1 LGSNSKKSFTINHSQ
16 YTIKKIHRRIYMQNT
31 DTTKYIIHSKINAD
45 GVIERPDIVG
55 AIFGQTEGL
64 LGADLDLRD
73 LQKTGRIGRIEVMVT
88 AKGGKT
94 KGNIFVPSSLD
105 KVETSIL
112 AASLETID
120 RVGPCSAKIE
130 VFQVEDVRAVKRKKI
145 IERAK
150 LIFTKMFDETVPES
164 QELADEVRQSVRV
177 DELTYYGKSRIPCG
191 PNVLN
196 SDAIIIVEGRADIL
210 NLLRYG
216 IKNTICVGGTNIP
229 PEVAELTK
237 KKTVTAFTDGDR
249 GGELIIRELL
259 QVADIDYV
267 ARAPDG
273 KCVEDLVQ
281 KEIIRTLR
289 RKVPV
294 EQIIEKYGI
303 QEKEN
308 EEGACRLE
316 RISKRKMRAPEVVPR
331 TAEKKLHKRVK
342 VHRVSSKSDI
352 YGEEFPEEEVEEE
365 DLDKAFEKVSERI
378 SEKAPEKV
386 LEKTFEKISD
396 KNPVITERFEARS
409 VIAKPPVSSRAVPA
423 TRVPRGKS
431 PVEKVSAVKVPGGEA
446 VRVSPAPVKKTPV
459 VSPEALRFRSHAEAL
474 KGTLTARILDS
485 EDRVMEEIAVRDLAS
500 RLKTSKDNIQS
511 VVFDGVI
518 TQRLVDIASSN
529 AIKNLIGVKI
539 GNIAKVPADMEVL
552 TSSML

>member
-1 LGSNSKKSFTINHSQ
+1 
-16 YTIKKIHRRIYMQNT
+16 MQNT
-31 DTTKYIIHSKINAD
+31 DTTKYIIHSKITAD

-130 VFQVEDVRAVKRKKI
+130 VFQIEDVRAVKRKKI

-164 QELADEVRQSVRV
+164 QELADEVRQSVRI

-191 PNVLN
+191 PNVIN

-281 KEIIRTLR
+281 KEVIRALR

-294 EQIIEKYGI
+294 EQIVEKYGI
-303 QEKEN
+303 QEREI
-308 EEGACRLE
+308 EDEACRLE
-316 RISKRKMRAPEVVPR
+316 RIPKRKIRTPEIVPR
-331 TAEKKLHKRVK
+331 IAEKKLHKRVK
-342 VHRVSSKSDI
+342 VHRVSSMSDL
-352 YGEEFPEEEVEEE
+352 YGEEFSEEESEGIVPEKIQEKVPE
-365 DLDKAFEKVSERI
+365 RMFEKVSEKGPLTT
-378 SEKAPEKV
+378 EQVEAK
-386 LEKTFEKISD
+386 
-396 KNPVITERFEARS
+396 PV
-409 VIAKPPVSSRAVPA
+409 VVKPPVASRVSPA
-423 TRVPRGKS
+423 ARVPRGK
-431 PVEKVSAVKVPGGEA
+431 PQDNKVSPVKVPGGEA
-446 VRVSPAPVKKTPV
+446 VRVSPAPVKITS
-459 VSPEALRFRSHAEAL
+459 VSPEAVRFRPHAEAL
-474 KGTLTARILDS
+474 KGTLTARILDP
-485 EDRVMEEIAVRDLAS
+485 EDKVIEEIAVRDLAS
-500 RLKTSKDNIQS
+500 RLKAYKDNVLS

-529 AIKNLIGVKI
+529 SIKNLIGVKI
-539 GNIAKVPADMEVL
+539 GNIAKIPANMEIL

>member
-1 LGSNSKKSFTINHSQ
+1 
-16 YTIKKIHRRIYMQNT
+16 MQNT

-164 QELADEVRQSVRV
+164 QELADEVRQAVRV
-177 DELTYYGKSRIPCG
+177 DEMTYYGKSRIPCG

-210 NLLRYG
+210 TLLRYG

-273 KCVEDLVQ
+273 KGVEDLVQ
-281 KEIIRTLR
+281 KEIIRSLR

-303 QEKEN
+303 QEKET
-308 EEGACRLE
+308 EDGACRLE
-316 RISKRKMRAPEVVPR
+316 HISKRKVRAPEVAPR
-331 TAEKKLHKRVK
+331 IAEKKLHKRVK
-342 VHRVSSKSDI
+342 VHRVSPKTDA
-352 YGEEFPEEEVEEE
+352 YEEESSEEMDE
-365 DLDKAFEKVSERI
+365 MGPEKTSEKVPERS
-378 SEKAPEKV
+378 SEK
-386 LEKTFEKISD
+386 T
-396 KNPVITERFEARS
+396 PVTAERVEVRQVGS
-409 VIAKPPVSSRAVPA
+409 KPAVMARAVSF

-431 PVEKVSAVKVPGGEA
+431 SVEKVAVEKVSAVKVPGGEA
-446 VRVSPAPVKKTPV
+446 VRVSPAPARQAPAPI
-459 VSPEALRFRSHAEAL
+459 SPEAVRFRPHVDAL

-485 EDRVMEEIAVRDLAS
+485 EDRVIEEIAVRDLAS
-500 RLKTSKDNIQS
+500 RLKTYTDNVKS
-511 VVFDGVI
+511 VIFDGVI

-539 GNIAKVPADMEVL
+539 GNLAKVPADMEVL

>member
-1 LGSNSKKSFTINHSQ
+1 
-16 YTIKKIHRRIYMQNT
+16 MQNT

-145 IERAK
+145 LERAK

-177 DELTYYGKSRIPCG
+177 DELTYYGKSKIPCG

-216 IKNTICVGGTNIP
+216 IKNTICVSGTNIP
-229 PEVAELTK
+229 PEVADLTK

-249 GGELIIRELL
+249 GGELIVRELL

-281 KEIIRTLR
+281 KEIIRALR

-303 QEKEN
+303 QERDI
-308 EEGACRLE
+308 EEDACRVE
-316 RISKRKMRAPEVVPR
+316 RIPKRKIRAPEVVPR
-331 TAEKKLHKRVK
+331 IAEKKLHKRVK
-342 VHRVSSKSDI
+342 IHRVSSISDS
-352 YGEEFPEEEVEEE
+352 YGEKLTKEGGTEGGGYGQIFGEVHEKIPEK
-365 DLDKAFEKVSERI
+365 LPKKTFEKVSEKV
-378 SEKAPEKV
+378 SEKEFLLTETVDTRPVVANSTV
-386 LEKTFEKISD
+386 LS
-396 KNPVITERFEARS
+396 RS
-409 VIAKPPVSSRAVPA
+409 SQKS
-423 TRVPRGKS
+423 RVPREKL
-431 PVEKVSAVKVPGGEA
+431 PTDKVSAMKVPGGEA
-446 VRVSPAPVKKTPV
+446 VRVSPAPARIAS
-459 VSPEALRFRSHAEAL
+459 VSPEARRFRPHVEAL
-474 KGTLTARILDS
+474 KGTLTARILDP
-485 EDRVMEEIAVRDLAS
+485 EDKVVEEMAVRDLAS
-500 RLKTSKDNIQS
+500 RLKAYKDDVLS

-529 AIKNLIGVKI
+529 EIKSLIGVKI
-539 GNIAKVPADMEVL
+539 GNIAKIPADMEIL
-552 TSSML
+552 TSKML

>member
-1 LGSNSKKSFTINHSQ
+1 
-16 YTIKKIHRRIYMQNT
+16 MQNT

-210 NLLRYG
+210 SLLRYG

-281 KEIIRTLR
+281 KEIIRALR

-294 EQIIEKYGI
+294 EQIIEKYGL
-303 QEKEN
+303 QERQG
-308 EEGACRLE
+308 EEEACRIE
-316 RISKRKMRAPEVVPR
+316 RSSKRKMRAPEVVPR
-331 TAEKKLHKRVK
+331 IAEKKLHKRVK
-342 VHRVSSKSDI
+342 VHRVSSKSDL
-352 YGEEFPEEEVEEE
+352 YEEEPPEEETEEVISE
-365 DLDKAFEKVSERI
+365 KAFEKIPEKVPEKTFEKVSERVPVM
-378 SEKAPEKV
+378 AEKV
-386 LEKTFEKISD
+386 
-396 KNPVITERFEARS
+396 EARH
-409 VIAKPPVSSRAVPA
+409 VVAKPPASSRAVTA
-423 TRVPRGKS
+423 TRVPRGK
-431 PVEKVSAVKVPGGEA
+431 PPAEKVSAVKVPGGEA
-446 VRVSPAPVKKTPV
+446 VRVSPAPVKTVPV
-459 VSPEALRFRSHAEAL
+459 SSPEAVRFRPHVEAL

-485 EDRVMEEIAVRDLAS
+485 EDKVIEEIAVRDLAT
-500 RLKTSKDNIQS
+500 RLKTYKDNIRS

>member
-1 LGSNSKKSFTINHSQ
+1 
-16 YTIKKIHRRIYMQNT
+16 MQNT
-31 DTTKYIIHSKINAD
+31 DTTKYIIRSKINAD

-94 KGNIFVPSSLD
+94 RGNIFVPSSLD
-105 KVETSIL
+105 KIETSIL

-120 RVGPCSAKIE
+120 RVGPCTAKIE
-130 VFQVEDVRAVKRKKI
+130 VFQIEDVRAVKRKKI
-145 IERAK
+145 IDRAK
-150 LIFTKMFDETVPES
+150 LIFTKMFDDSVPES
-164 QELADEVRQSVRV
+164 QELAEEVRQSVRI
-177 DELTYYGKSRIPCG
+177 DEMTYYGKTRIPCG
-191 PNVLN
+191 PNVVN

-210 NLLRYG
+210 TLLRYG

-281 KEIIRTLR
+281 KEIIRALR
-289 RKVPV
+289 RKIPV

-303 QEKEN
+303 REV
-308 EEGACRLE
+308 EGSKAIPSE
-316 RISKRKMRAPEVVPR
+316 RVSSRKKLRGAPPFHEVGVSSR
-331 TAEKKLHKRVK
+331 NTEKKLHKRIK
-342 VHRVSSKSDI
+342 VHHLPKKPR
-352 YGEEFPEEEVEEE
+352 PQAMEV
-365 DLDKAFEKVSERI
+365 EKVSELPYAKSRFDVKRPAGKPVQVRTARRVHPPVEPVGRKASEEALKAL
-378 SEKAPEKV
+378 SEK
-386 LEKTFEKISD
+386 
-396 KNPVITERFEARS
+396 
-409 VIAKPPVSSRAVPA
+409 PVSSEGV
-423 TRVPRGKS
+423 
-431 PVEKVSAVKVPGGEA
+431 
-446 VRVSPAPVKKTPV
+446 
-459 VSPEALRFRSHAEAL
+459 RFRPHAEAL
-474 KGTLTARILDS
+474 KGTLSARILDP
-485 EDRVMEEIAVRDLAS
+485 EDKVIEEIAVRDLAS
-500 RLKTSKDNIQS
+500 KLKTYRDNVDS

-518 TQRLVDIASSN
+518 TQRLVD
-529 AIKNLIGVKI
+529 
-539 GNIAKVPADMEVL
+539 
-552 TSSML
+552 

>member
-1 LGSNSKKSFTINHSQ
+1 
-16 YTIKKIHRRIYMQNT
+16 MQNT

-112 AASLETID
+112 AAALETID

-303 QEKEN
+303 QERES

-316 RISKRKMRAPEVVPR
+316 RIPKRKIRAPEVVPR
-331 TAEKKLHKRVK
+331 VAEKKLHKRVK
-342 VHRVSSKSDI
+342 VHRVSSKTDL
-352 YGEEFPEEEVEEE
+352 YGEELSEEELEGIGP
-365 DLDKAFEKVSERI
+365 EKTF
-378 SEKAPEKV
+378 EKAPERVYEKTPEKV
-386 LEKTFEKISD
+386 PEKTFEKIYE
-396 KNPVITERFEARS
+396 KNPLITEQVEAKS
-409 VIAKPPVSSRAVPA
+409 VAAKPQVSARLAPA
-423 TRVPRGKS
+423 SRVPRGK
-431 PVEKVSAVKVPGGEA
+431 PQADKVVPSVKVPGGEA
-446 VRVSPAPVKKTPV
+446 VRVSPAPVKAAP
-459 VSPEALRFRSHAEAL
+459 VSPEAIRFRPHAEAL
-474 KGTLTARILDS
+474 KGTLTARILDT
-485 EDRVMEEIAVRDLAS
+485 EDKVIEEIAVRDLAS
-500 RLKTSKDNIQS
+500 RLKSYKDNVRS

-529 AIKNLIGVKI
+529 SIKNLIGVKI
-539 GNIAKVPADMEVL
+539 GNIAKAPADMEIL

>member
-1 LGSNSKKSFTINHSQ
+1 
-16 YTIKKIHRRIYMQNT
+16 MQNT

-177 DELTYYGKSRIPCG
+177 DELTYYGKSKIPCG

-216 IKNTICVGGTNIP
+216 IKNTICVSGTNIP
-229 PEVAELTK
+229 PEVADLTK

-249 GGELIIRELL
+249 GGELIVRELL

-281 KEIIRTLR
+281 KEIIRALR

-303 QEKEN
+303 QEREV
-308 EEGACRLE
+308 EEDACRVE
-316 RISKRKMRAPEVVPR
+316 IISKRKVQAPEVVPR
-331 TAEKKLHKRVK
+331 ITEKKLHKRVK
-342 VHRVSSKSDI
+342 IHRVSSKSDF
-352 YGEEFPEEEVEEE
+352 YGDKLPKEDATEGEVYDKIFEEIPEKIPEK
-365 DLDKAFEKVSERI
+365 LPKKTFEKVSGKDLLGTKIVDTRPVVAN
-378 SEKAPEKV
+378 STVLSRPSQKV
-386 LEKTFEKISD
+386 
-396 KNPVITERFEARS
+396 
-409 VIAKPPVSSRAVPA
+409 
-423 TRVPRGKS
+423 RVPRGK
-431 PVEKVSAVKVPGGEA
+431 PPHDQVSVMKVPGGEA
-446 VRVSPAPVKKTPV
+446 VRVSPAPTRIASF
-459 VSPEALRFRSHAEAL
+459 SPEALRFRPHVEAL
-474 KGTLTARILDS
+474 KGTLTARILGP
-485 EDRVMEEIAVRDLAS
+485 EDKVVEEIAVRDLAS
-500 RLKTSKDNIQS
+500 RLKSYKDDVLS

-529 AIKNLIGVKI
+529 AIKSLVGIKI
-539 GNIAKVPADMEVL
+539 GNVAKIPADMLIL
-552 TSSML
+552 TSKML

>member
-1 LGSNSKKSFTINHSQ
+1 
-16 YTIKKIHRRIYMQNT
+16 MQNT
-31 DTTKYIIHSKINAD
+31 DTTKYIIHSKITAD

-130 VFQVEDVRAVKRKKI
+130 VFQIEDVRAVKRKKI

-191 PNVLN
+191 PNVVN

-267 ARAPDG
+267 ARAADG

-281 KEIIRTLR
+281 KEIIRALR

-294 EQIIEKYGI
+294 EQIVEKYGL
-303 QEKEN
+303 QEREVD
-308 EEGACRLE
+308 EGTCKLE
-316 RISKRKMRAPEVVPR
+316 RVPKRKIRAPEIVPR
-331 TAEKKLHKRVK
+331 AAEKKLHKRIK
-342 VHRVSSKSDI
+342 VHRVSSKSDMDE
-352 YGEEFPEEEVEEE
+352 EEFPEEELEGT
-365 DLDKAFEKVSERI
+365 S
-378 SEKAPEKV
+378 P
-386 LEKTFEKISD
+386 EKTFEKVPERIPERTFEKVPERVPERTFEKVFE
-396 KNPVITERFEARS
+396 KNPLMTEQVE
-409 VIAKPPVSSRAVPA
+409 AKPVVAKSPVASRVAPA
-423 TRVPRGKS
+423 ARVPRGKPQDS
-431 PVEKVSAVKVPGGEA
+431 KVPPVKVPGGEA
-446 VRVSPAPVKKTPV
+446 VRISAAPAKV
-459 VSPEALRFRSHAEAL
+459 VPISPEALRFRPHAEAL
-474 KGTLTARILDS
+474 KGTLTARILDP
-485 EDRVMEEIAVRDLAS
+485 EDKVIEEIAVRDLAS
-500 RLKTSKDNIQS
+500 RLKAYKDNVLS

-529 AIKNLIGVKI
+529 SIKNLIGVKI
-539 GNIAKVPADMEVL
+539 GNVAKVPADMEIL

>member
-1 LGSNSKKSFTINHSQ
+1 
-16 YTIKKIHRRIYMQNT
+16 MQNT

-281 KEIIRTLR
+281 KEIIRSLR

-303 QEKEN
+303 QEKES
-308 EEGACRLE
+308 EDSACRLE
-316 RISKRKMRAPEVVPR
+316 RVSKRKMRAPEVVPR
-331 TAEKKLHKRVK
+331 IAEKKLHKRVK
-342 VHRVSSKSDI
+342 VHRVSPKTEA
-352 YGEEFPEEEVEEE
+352 YEEESPEEMEEE
-365 DLDKAFEKVSERI
+365 AP
-378 SEKAPEKV
+378 EKAPGKASEKV
-386 LEKTFEKISD
+386 PEKLLEKTPVAAEK
-396 KNPVITERFEARS
+396 VEARQTIS
-409 VIAKPPVSSRAVPA
+409 KPPMARAVPA
-423 TRVPRGKS
+423 ARVPRGKPS
-431 PVEKVSAVKVPGGEA
+431 VEKVSAVKVPGGEA
-446 VRVSPAPVKKTPV
+446 VRVSPAPSRQAPV
-459 VSPEALRFRSHAEAL
+459 APPSAEAARFRPHVDAL

-485 EDRVMEEIAVRDLAS
+485 EDKIIEEIAVRDLAS
-500 RLKTSKDNIQS
+500 RLKTYRDNVKS

-529 AIKNLIGVKI
+529 AIKNLVGVKI
-539 GNIAKVPADMEVL
+539 GNVAKVPADMEVL
-552 TSSML
+552 TSGML

>member
-1 LGSNSKKSFTINHSQ
+1 
-16 YTIKKIHRRIYMQNT
+16 MQNT

-281 KEIIRTLR
+281 KEVIRALR

-303 QEKEN
+303 QEREG
-308 EEGACRLE
+308 EESACRVE
-316 RISKRKMRAPEVVPR
+316 RSSKRKIRAPEIVPR
-331 TAEKKLHKRVK
+331 IAEKKLHKRIK
-342 VHRVSSKSDI
+342 VHRVSPKPEL
-352 YGEEFPEEEVEEE
+352 YEEEHLEEGTKRAE
-365 DLDKAFEKVSERI
+365 SEKAFEKVPERAF
-378 SEKAPEKV
+378 EKATEAAPVTAEKV
-386 LEKTFEKISD
+386 KQRPVLAKSQIS
-396 KNPVITERFEARS
+396 A
-409 VIAKPPVSSRAVPA
+409 RAVPA
-423 TRVPRGKS
+423 AARVPREK
-431 PVEKVSAVKVPGGEA
+431 PAAEKVPTAVKVPGGEA
-446 VRVSPAPVKKTPV
+446 VRVSPAPVKTVP
-459 VSPEALRFRSHAEAL
+459 VSPEAARFRPHVEAL

-485 EDRVMEEIAVRDLAS
+485 QDKVIEEIAVRDLAS
-500 RLKTSKDNIQS
+500 RLKTYKDNIQS
-511 VVFDGVI
+511 IVFDGVI

-552 TSSML
+552 TANML

>member
-1 LGSNSKKSFTINHSQ
+1 
-16 YTIKKIHRRIYMQNT
+16 MQNT

-281 KEIIRTLR
+281 KEIIRALR

-308 EEGACRLE
+308 EDSACRLE
-316 RISKRKMRAPEVVPR
+316 RVSKRKIRAPEIVPR
-331 TAEKKLHKRVK
+331 IAEKKLHKRVK
-342 VHRVSSKSDI
+342 VHRVSSKTDTHE
-352 YGEEFPEEEVEEE
+352 EEFPEEAEETVS
-365 DLDKAFEKVSERI
+365 EKVPERI
-378 SEKAPEKV
+378 PERPAEKV
-386 LEKTFEKISD
+386 PVTAEK
-396 KNPVITERFEARS
+396 VEARP
-409 VIAKPPVSSRAVPA
+409 VVAKPAVAVRAVPA
-423 TRVPRGKS
+423 TRVPRGK
-431 PVEKVSAVKVPGGEA
+431 PVAAEKVPAIKVPGGEA
-446 VRVSPAPVKKTPV
+446 VRVSPAPSRQVTQVPT
-459 VSPEALRFRSHAEAL
+459 SPEALRFRPHVEAL
-474 KGTLTARILDS
+474 KGTLTARFLDS
-485 EDRVMEEIAVRDLAS
+485 EDKVIEEIAVRDLAS
-500 RLKTSKDNIQS
+500 RLKNYRDNVKS

-529 AIKNLIGVKI
+529 EIKNLVGVKI
-539 GNIAKVPADMEVL
+539 GNIAKVPADMEKFINQN
-552 TSSML
+552 

>member
-1 LGSNSKKSFTINHSQ
+1 
-16 YTIKKIHRRIYMQNT
+16 MQNT
-31 DTTKYIIHSKINAD
+31 DTTKYIIHSKITAD

-130 VFQVEDVRAVKRKKI
+130 VFQIEDVRAVKRKKI

-177 DELTYYGKSRIPCG
+177 DELTYYGKSRIPAG
-191 PNVLN
+191 PNVVN

-281 KEIIRTLR
+281 KEIIRALR

-294 EQIIEKYGI
+294 EQIVEKYGI
-303 QEKEN
+303 QEREID
-308 EEGACRLE
+308 EGACRLE
-316 RISKRKMRAPEVVPR
+316 RIPKRKIRAPEIVPR
-331 TAEKKLHKRVK
+331 TAEKKLHKRIK
-342 VHRVSSKSDI
+342 VHMVSPKSDL
-352 YGEEFPEEEVEEE
+352 YDEELPEEELEEAGSE
-365 DLDKAFEKVSERI
+365 KTFEKASERVNG
-378 SEKAPEKV
+378 KTTEKV
-386 LEKTFEKISD
+386 PEKTFEKISE
-396 KNPVITERFEARS
+396 KIPLMAEQVEAKSAISKPS
-409 VIAKPPVSSRAVPA
+409 VSARVAPA
-423 TRVPRGKS
+423 ARVPRGK
-431 PVEKVSAVKVPGGEA
+431 PQDKVPTMKVSGGEA
-446 VRVSPAPVKKTPV
+446 VRVSPAPAKAVTV
-459 VSPEALRFRSHAEAL
+459 SSPEAIRFRPHAEAL
-474 KGTLTARILDS
+474 KGTLTARILDPQ
-485 EDRVMEEIAVRDLAS
+485 DKVIEEIAVRDLAS
-500 RLKTSKDNIQS
+500 RLKAYKDNVLS

-529 AIKNLIGVKI
+529 SIKNLIGVKI
-539 GNIAKVPADMEVL
+539 GNVAKVPADMEIL

>member
-1 LGSNSKKSFTINHSQ
+1 
-16 YTIKKIHRRIYMQNT
+16 MQNT

-196 SDAIIIVEGRADIL
+196 SDAIIILEGRADIL

-281 KEIIRTLR
+281 KEVIRALR

-303 QEKEN
+303 QEREG
-308 EEGACRLE
+308 EEAACRIE
-316 RISKRKMRAPEVVPR
+316 RGSKRKMRAPEVVPR
-331 TAEKKLHKRVK
+331 IAEKKLHKRVK
-342 VHRVSSKSDI
+342 VHRVSSKSDL
-352 YGEEFPEEEVEEE
+352 YEEEPQEEE
-365 DLDKAFEKVSERI
+365 AEETGSEKAFEKIPEKVPEKTFEKVSERVP
-378 SEKAPEKV
+378 AMAEKV
-386 LEKTFEKISD
+386 
-396 KNPVITERFEARS
+396 EARH
-409 VIAKPPVSSRAVPA
+409 VATKPPVSARAVPA
-423 TRVPRGKS
+423 ARVPRGKS

-446 VRVSPAPVKKTPV
+446 VRVSPAPERTVH
-459 VSPEALRFRSHAEAL
+459 VSPEAVRFRPHVEAL
-474 KGTLTARILDS
+474 KGTLTARILDF
-485 EDRVMEEIAVRDLAS
+485 EDKVIEEIAVRDLAS
-500 RLKTSKDNIQS
+500 RLKAYKDNVHS

>member
-1 LGSNSKKSFTINHSQ
+1 
-16 YTIKKIHRRIYMQNT
+16 MQNT
-31 DTTKYIIHSKINAD
+31 DTTKYIIHSKIAAD

-120 RVGPCSAKIE
+120 RVGPCSARIE
-130 VFQVEDVRAVKRKKI
+130 VFQIEDVRAVKRKKI

-177 DELTYYGKSRIPCG
+177 DELTYYGKSRIPAG
-191 PNVLN
+191 PNVVN

-210 NLLRYG
+210 SLLRYG

-281 KEIIRTLR
+281 KEIIRALR

-294 EQIIEKYGI
+294 EQIVEKYGI
-303 QEKEN
+303 QEKDID
-308 EEGACRLE
+308 EGACRVE
-316 RISKRKMRAPEVVPR
+316 RVPKRKIRAPEIVPR
-331 TAEKKLHKRVK
+331 VADKKLHKRIK
-342 VHRVSSKSDI
+342 VHRVSSMPDL
-352 YGEEFPEEEVEEE
+352 YEEEISEEE
-365 DLDKAFEKVSERI
+365 LEEAGPEKTFEKVSERV
-378 SEKAPEKV
+378 SGKAAEKVPEKI
-386 LEKTFEKISD
+386 FEKS
-396 KNPVITERFEARS
+396 PL
-409 VIAKPPVSSRAVPA
+409 IAEQAEVKSIVTKPPVSARGAPV
-423 TRVPRGKS
+423 TRVTR
-431 PVEKVSAVKVPGGEA
+431 EKPQDNKIIPPVKVHRNEA
-446 VRVSPAPVKKTPV
+446 VRVSPAPAKVAPV
-459 VSPEALRFRSHAEAL
+459 SSPEAIRFKPHAEAL
-474 KGTLTARILDS
+474 KGTLTARILDPQ
-485 EDRVMEEIAVRDLAS
+485 DKVIEEIAVRDLAS
-500 RLKTSKDNIQS
+500 RLKAYKDNVLS

-529 AIKNLIGVKI
+529 SIKNLIGVKI
-539 GNIAKVPADMEVL
+539 GNVAKIPTDMEIM

>member
-1 LGSNSKKSFTINHSQ
+1 
-16 YTIKKIHRRIYMQNT
+16 MQNT

-120 RVGPCSAKIE
+120 RVGPCSARIE
-130 VFQVEDVRAVKRKKI
+130 VFQIEDVRAVKRKKI
-145 IERAK
+145 IDRAK
-150 LIFTKMFDETVPES
+150 LIFTRMFDDTVPES
-164 QELADEVRQSVRV
+164 QELAEEVRQSVRI
-177 DELTYYGKSRIPCG
+177 DELTYYGKTRIPCG
-191 PNVLN
+191 PNVVN

-237 KKTVTAFTDGDR
+237 TKTVTAFTDGDR

-259 QVADIDYV
+259 QVAEIDYV
-267 ARAPDG
+267 SRAPDG

-294 EQIIEKYGI
+294 EQIIEKYGL
-303 QEKEN
+303 QERD
-308 EEGACRLE
+308 GTSCE
-316 RISKRKMRAPEVVPR
+316 RIDRPSNRTTLRSPDVIPR
-331 TAEKKLHKRVK
+331 ISEKKLHKRVK
-342 VHRVSSKSDI
+342 VHRVSPRQDSF
-352 YGEEFPEEEVEEE
+352 EEEELPEEEVE
-365 DLDKAFEKVSERI
+365 K
-378 SEKAPEKV
+378 
-386 LEKTFEKISD
+386 
-396 KNPVITERFEARS
+396 
-409 VIAKPPVSSRAVPA
+409 AVPA
-423 TRVPRGKS
+423 KP
-431 PVEKVSAVKVPGGEA
+431 AAA
-446 VRVSPAPVKKTPV
+446 VRVEYKAPAAKPVQTRVTRDKAPVERPAARPVTRPAARRVFPAEMEKRAPAPAPV
-459 VSPEALRFRSHAEAL
+459 VSAEGLRFKPHAEAL
-474 KGTLTARILDS
+474 KGTLTARILDP
-485 EDRVMEEIAVRDLAS
+485 EDKVLEEIAVRDLAS
-500 RLKTSKDNIQS
+500 KLKNCRNNVKS

-529 AIKNLIGVKI
+529 SIKNLVGVKI
-539 GNIAKVPADMEVL
+539 GNLAKVPTNMEVL
-552 TSSML
+552 TTSML

>member
-1 LGSNSKKSFTINHSQ
+1 
-16 YTIKKIHRRIYMQNT
+16 MQNT

-196 SDAIIIVEGRADIL
+196 SDAIIILEGRADIL

-229 PEVAELTK
+229 PEVADLTK

-281 KEIIRTLR
+281 KEVIRALR

-303 QEKEN
+303 QEREG
-308 EEGACRLE
+308 EESACRVE
-316 RISKRKMRAPEVVPR
+316 RSSKRKIRAPEIAPR
-331 TAEKKLHKRVK
+331 IAEKKLHKRIK
-342 VHRVSSKSDI
+342 VHRISSKPDL
-352 YGEEFPEEEVEEE
+352 YEEELSEEE
-365 DLDKAFEKVSERI
+365 TRGTEPIKAFEKVSD
-378 SEKAPEKV
+378 KTTEKV
-386 LEKTFEKISD
+386 SEIVPVTAEKVKTR
-396 KNPVITERFEARS
+396 PV
-409 VIAKPPVSSRAVPA
+409 VAKPQISARAVPA
-423 TRVPRGKS
+423 AVRVPREK
-431 PVEKVSAVKVPGGEA
+431 PTEKVSAAVKVSGGEA
-446 VRVSPAPVKKTPV
+446 VRVSPAPVKTVP
-459 VSPEALRFRSHAEAL
+459 VSPEATRFRPHVEAL

-485 EDRVMEEIAVRDLAS
+485 QDKVIEEIAVRDLAS
-500 RLKTSKDNIQS
+500 RLKTYKENIQS

-552 TSSML
+552 TASML

>member
-1 LGSNSKKSFTINHSQ
+1 
-16 YTIKKIHRRIYMQNT
+16 MQNT

-164 QELADEVRQSVRV
+164 QELADEVRQSVRI

-196 SDAIIIVEGRADIL
+196 SDAIIILEGRADIL

-267 ARAPDG
+267 SRAPDG

-281 KEIIRTLR
+281 KEVIRALR

-303 QEKEN
+303 QEREV
-308 EEGACRLE
+308 EESACRVE
-316 RISKRKMRAPEVVPR
+316 RSSKRKIRAPEIAPR
-331 TAEKKLHKRVK
+331 IAEKKLHKRVK
-342 VHRVSSKSDI
+342 VHRVSPKPDL
-352 YGEEFPEEEVEEE
+352 YGEELPEEETKGTESKKV
-365 DLDKAFEKVSERI
+365 FEKV
-378 SEKAPEKV
+378 PEKV
-386 LEKTFEKISD
+386 SNIAPVTAEKVKTRSIVAKSPIS
-396 KNPVITERFEARS
+396 A
-409 VIAKPPVSSRAVPA
+409 RAVPAA
-423 TRVPRGKS
+423 TRVPREK
-431 PVEKVSAVKVPGGEA
+431 PVEKVSAAVKVPGGEA
-446 VRVSPAPVKKTPV
+446 VRVSPAPVKVVPV
-459 VSPEALRFRSHAEAL
+459 VSPEAARFGPHVEAL

-485 EDRVMEEIAVRDLAS
+485 QDKVIEEIAVRDLAS
-500 RLKTSKDNIQS
+500 RLKTYNDNIQS

-552 TSSML
+552 TASML

>member
-1 LGSNSKKSFTINHSQ
+1 
-16 YTIKKIHRRIYMQNT
+16 MQNT

-267 ARAPDG
+267 SRAPDG

-281 KEIIRTLR
+281 KEVIRALR

-303 QEKEN
+303 QER
-308 EEGACRLE
+308 EGDESACRVE
-316 RISKRKMRAPEVVPR
+316 RGTKRKMRTPEIVPR
-331 TAEKKLHKRVK
+331 IAEKKLHKRIK
-342 VHRVSSKSDI
+342 VHRVSPKPDL
-352 YGEEFPEEEVEEE
+352 YGEELSEEEARQGEPE
-365 DLDKAFEKVSERI
+365 KAFEKV
-378 SEKAPEKV
+378 AEKV
-386 LEKTFEKISD
+386 QETASVTAEKVKAR
-396 KNPVITERFEARS
+396 PV
-409 VIAKPPVSSRAVPA
+409 VAKPHISARAVPA
-423 TRVPRGKS
+423 AARVSREKPA
-431 PVEKVSAVKVPGGEA
+431 EKVSAAVKVPGGEA
-446 VRVSPAPVKKTPV
+446 VRVSPAPVKTAT
-459 VSPEALRFRSHAEAL
+459 VSPEAARFRPHVDAL

-485 EDRVMEEIAVRDLAS
+485 QDKVIEEIAVRDLAS
-500 RLKTSKDNIQS
+500 RLKTYKDNIQS
-511 VVFDGVI
+511 IVFDGVI

-529 AIKNLIGVKI
+529 AIKNLVGVKI

>member
-1 LGSNSKKSFTINHSQ
+1 
-16 YTIKKIHRRIYMQNT
+16 MQNA

-120 RVGPCSAKIE
+120 RVGPCSARIE

-150 LIFTKMFDETVPES
+150 LIFTKMFDESVPES
-164 QELADEVRQSVRV
+164 QELADEVRQSVRI

-191 PNVLN
+191 PNVFN

-249 GGELIIRELL
+249 GGELIVRELL

-273 KCVEDLVQ
+273 KGVEDLVQ
-281 KEIIRTLR
+281 KEVIRALR

-303 QEKEN
+303 QERER
-308 EEGACRLE
+308 EESAWRVE
-316 RISKRKMRAPEVVPR
+316 RGSKRKIRSPEIIPR
-331 TAEKKLHKRVK
+331 FAEKKLHKRIK
-342 VHRVSSKSDI
+342 VHRVSPMPDF
-352 YGEEFPEEEVEEE
+352 YGEEPLEEETKGPEP
-365 DLDKAFEKVSERI
+365 EKVSEI
-378 SEKAPEKV
+378 V
-386 LEKTFEKISD
+386 
-396 KNPVITERFEARS
+396 PVIAEQVRTRP
-409 VIAKPPVSSRAVPA
+409 VAKPHILGRAVPA
-423 TRVPRGKS
+423 ATRVSREKPT
-431 PVEKVSAVKVPGGEA
+431 VEKVSAAVKVPGGEA
-446 VRVSPAPVKKTPV
+446 VRVSPAPVKPV
-459 VSPEALRFRSHAEAL
+459 SISPEAARFRPHAESL

-485 EDRVMEEIAVRDLAS
+485 QDKVIEEIAVRDLAS
-500 RLKTSKDNIQS
+500 RLKTYKDNVQS

-539 GNIAKVPADMEVL
+539 GNIAKVPADIEVL
-552 TSSML
+552 TASML

>member
-1 LGSNSKKSFTINHSQ
+1 
-16 YTIKKIHRRIYMQNT
+16 MQNT

-196 SDAIIIVEGRADIL
+196 SDAIIILEGRADIL

-281 KEIIRTLR
+281 KEVIRALR

-303 QEKEN
+303 QEREG
-308 EEGACRLE
+308 EESACRVE
-316 RISKRKMRAPEVVPR
+316 RSSKRKIRASEIAPR
-331 TAEKKLHKRVK
+331 IAEKKLHKRIK
-342 VHRVSSKSDI
+342 VHRVSSKQDL
-352 YGEEFPEEEVEEE
+352 YGEELQEEETKGKEPV
-365 DLDKAFEKVSERI
+365 KTF
-378 SEKAPEKV
+378 EKAPEK
-386 LEKTFEKISD
+386 TADKISEIFPATAE
-396 KNPVITERFEARS
+396 KVKTRS
-409 VIAKPPVSSRAVPA
+409 IVAKPQISARAVPA
-423 TRVPRGKS
+423 AVRVPREK
-431 PVEKVSAVKVPGGEA
+431 PVEKVPAAVKVPGGEA
-446 VRVSPAPVKKTPV
+446 VRVSPAPVKTVPT
-459 VSPEALRFRSHAEAL
+459 SPEATRFRPHVEAL

-485 EDRVMEEIAVRDLAS
+485 QDKVIEEIAVRDLAS
-500 RLKTSKDNIQS
+500 RLKTYKENIQS

-552 TSSML
+552 TASML

>member
-1 LGSNSKKSFTINHSQ
+1 
-16 YTIKKIHRRIYMQNT
+16 
-31 DTTKYIIHSKINAD
+31 
-45 GVIERPDIVG
+45 VG

-145 IERAK
+145 IDRAK
-150 LIFTKMFDETVPES
+150 IIFTKMFDETVPES

-210 NLLRYG
+210 SLLRYG

-281 KEIIRTLR
+281 KEIIRSLR

-294 EQIIEKYGI
+294 EQIIEKYGM
-303 QEKEN
+303 QEKET
-308 EEGACRLE
+308 EEGASRLD
-316 RISKRKMRAPEVVPR
+316 RIPKRKIRAPEVVPR
-331 TAEKKLHKRVK
+331 IAEKKLHKRVK
-342 VHRVSSKSDI
+342 VHRVSTKSDT

-365 DLDKAFEKVSERI
+365 GTEKIFEKAT
-378 SEKAPEKV
+378 EKFPEQIPEKSSGKSFDRSSV
-386 LEKTFEKISD
+386 TAEK
-396 KNPVITERFEARS
+396 VEARS
-409 VIAKPPVSSRAVPA
+409 AVSKPPISSRVVPSA
-423 TRVPRGKS
+423 RVPRGKT
-431 PVEKVSAVKVPGGEA
+431 PVEKAPAVKIPGGES
-446 VRVSPAPVKKTPV
+446 VRVSPAPVKKVPI
-459 VSPEALRFRSHAEAL
+459 SPEALRFKPHAEAL

-485 EDRVMEEIAVRDLAS
+485 QDKVVEEVAVRDLAS
-500 RLKTSKDNIQS
+500 KLKNYKDNIQS

-529 AIKNLIGVKI
+529 AIKNLIGIKI
-539 GNIAKVPADMEVL
+539 GNVAKVPIDMEVM

>member
-1 LGSNSKKSFTINHSQ
+1 
-16 YTIKKIHRRIYMQNT
+16 MQNT

-145 IERAK
+145 IDRAK
-150 LIFTKMFDETVPES
+150 IIFTKMFDETVPES

-191 PNVLN
+191 PNVVN
-196 SDAIIIVEGRADIL
+196 SDAIVIVEGRADIL

-281 KEIIRTLR
+281 KEIIRSLR

-303 QEKEN
+303 QEKEA
-308 EEGACRLE
+308 EEGASRLE
-316 RISKRKMRAPEVVPR
+316 RVPKRKIRATEAVPR
-331 TAEKKLHKRVK
+331 ITEKKLHKRVK
-342 VHRVSSKSDI
+342 VHRVSTKPDI
-352 YGEEFPEEEVEEE
+352 YGEEFPEEEQIDEEAPE
-365 DLDKAFEKVSERI
+365 KAFEKVSEQVFEKPFERI
-378 SEKAPEKV
+378 SERGPAIAEKV
-386 LEKTFEKISD
+386 
-396 KNPVITERFEARS
+396 EARP
-409 VIAKPPVSSRAVPA
+409 VIAKPPVSTRVVPSA
-423 TRVPRGKS
+423 RVPRGKS
-431 PVEKVSAVKVPGGEA
+431 PAEKVSAVKVPGGES
-446 VRVSPAPVKKTPV
+446 VRVSPAPVKKVP
-459 VSPEALRFRSHAEAL
+459 VSPEALRFKPHAEAL

-485 EDRVMEEIAVRDLAS
+485 EDKVVEEIAVRDLAS
-500 RLKTSKDNIQS
+500 RLKTYKDNIQS

-529 AIKNLIGVKI
+529 AIRNLIGVKI

>member
-1 LGSNSKKSFTINHSQ
+1 
-16 YTIKKIHRRIYMQNT
+16 MQNT

-210 NLLRYG
+210 TLLRYG

-273 KCVEDLVQ
+273 KGVEDLVQ
-281 KEIIRTLR
+281 KEIIRSLR

-308 EEGACRLE
+308 EDSACRLE
-316 RISKRKMRAPEVVPR
+316 RISKRKTRAPEVVPR
-331 TAEKKLHKRVK
+331 IAEKKLHKRVK
-342 VHRVSSKSDI
+342 VHRVSPKTDV
-352 YGEEFPEEEVEEE
+352 YEEESSEEIE
-365 DLDKAFEKVSERI
+365 ET
-378 SEKAPEKV
+378 APEKT
-386 LEKTFEKISD
+386 LEKVPERPTEKT
-396 KNPVITERFEARS
+396 PATAERVEARQAVS
-409 VIAKPPVSSRAVPA
+409 KPAIMARAVPV
-423 TRVPRGKS
+423 TRVPRGKPS
-431 PVEKVSAVKVPGGEA
+431 AEKFSAVKVPGGEA
-446 VRVSPAPVKKTPV
+446 VRVSPAPARQAPAPI
-459 VSPEALRFRSHAEAL
+459 SPEAVRFRPHVDAL

-485 EDRVMEEIAVRDLAS
+485 EDRVIEEIAVRDLAS
-500 RLKTSKDNIQS
+500 RLKTYKDNVKS
-511 VVFDGVI
+511 VIFDGVI

-529 AIKNLIGVKI
+529 AIKNLVGVKI
-539 GNIAKVPADMEVL
+539 GNLAKVPADMEVL

>member
-1 LGSNSKKSFTINHSQ
+1 
-16 YTIKKIHRRIYMQNT
+16 MQNT

-210 NLLRYG
+210 SLLRYG

-281 KEIIRTLR
+281 KEIIRALR

-294 EQIIEKYGI
+294 EQIIEKYGL
-303 QEKEN
+303 QEREG
-308 EEGACRLE
+308 EEGACRIE
-316 RISKRKMRAPEVVPR
+316 RKRKMRAPEVVPR
-331 TAEKKLHKRVK
+331 IAEKKLHKRVK
-342 VHRVSSKSDI
+342 VHRVSSKSDL
-352 YGEEFPEEEVEEE
+352 YEDEPPEEETGEVISERAFEKIPE
-365 DLDKAFEKVSERI
+365 KVPEKTFEKVSERVPVM
-378 SEKAPEKV
+378 AEKV
-386 LEKTFEKISD
+386 
-396 KNPVITERFEARS
+396 EARH
-409 VIAKPPVSSRAVPA
+409 VVAKSPASSRAVTA
-423 TRVPRGKS
+423 TRVPRGK
-431 PVEKVSAVKVPGGEA
+431 PPAEKVSAVKVPGGEA
-446 VRVSPAPVKKTPV
+446 VRVSPAPVKTVPV
-459 VSPEALRFRSHAEAL
+459 SSPEAVRFRPHVEAL

-485 EDRVMEEIAVRDLAS
+485 EDKVIEEIAVRDLAT
-500 RLKTSKDNIQS
+500 RLKTYKDNIWS

>member
-1 LGSNSKKSFTINHSQ
+1 
-16 YTIKKIHRRIYMQNT
+16 MQNT
-31 DTTKYIIHSKINAD
+31 DTTKYIIHSKIAAD

-130 VFQVEDVRAVKRKKI
+130 VFQIEDVRAVKRKKI

-177 DELTYYGKSRIPCG
+177 DELAYYGKSRIPAG
-191 PNVLN
+191 PNVVN

-281 KEIIRTLR
+281 KEIIRALR

-294 EQIIEKYGI
+294 EQIVEKYGI
-303 QEKEN
+303 QEREVD
-308 EEGACRLE
+308 EGSCRLE
-316 RISKRKMRAPEVVPR
+316 RIPKRKIRAPPEIVPR
-331 TAEKKLHKRVK
+331 IADKKLHKRVK
-342 VHRVSSKSDI
+342 VHRVSSKPDL
-352 YGEEFPEEEVEEE
+352 YEEELSEEE
-365 DLDKAFEKVSERI
+365 LEEAGPEKTFEKVSERVNG
-378 SEKAPEKV
+378 KTTEKV
-386 LEKTFEKISD
+386 PEKTFEKISE
-396 KNPVITERFEARS
+396 KNPLMTEQVEAKS
-409 VIAKPPVSSRAVPA
+409 VVAKPPVSARTAPA
-423 TRVPRGKS
+423 ARVPRGK
-431 PVEKVSAVKVPGGEA
+431 PLDNKVPPVKVPGGEA
-446 VRVSPAPVKKTPV
+446 VRVSPAPVRAAPV
-459 VSPEALRFRSHAEAL
+459 SSPEAIRFRPHAEAL
-474 KGTLTARILDS
+474 KGTLTARILDPQ
-485 EDRVMEEIAVRDLAS
+485 DKVIEEIAVRDLAS
-500 RLKTSKDNIQS
+500 RLKAYKDNVLS

-529 AIKNLIGVKI
+529 SIKNLIGVKI
-539 GNIAKVPADMEVL
+539 GNIAKVPADMEIL

>member
-1 LGSNSKKSFTINHSQ
+1 
-16 YTIKKIHRRIYMQNT
+16 MQNT

-88 AKGGKT
+88 AKAGKT

-130 VFQVEDVRAVKRKKI
+130 VFQIEDVRAMKRKKI

-164 QELADEVRQSVRV
+164 QELSEEVRQSVRV
-177 DELTYYGKSRIPCG
+177 DELTYYGKSKIPCG
-191 PNVLN
+191 PNVIN

-267 ARAPDG
+267 ARPPDG

-281 KEIIRTLR
+281 KEIIRALR

-303 QEKEN
+303 QEKEG
-308 EEGACRLE
+308 EEVNVSRLE
-316 RISKRKMRAPEVVPR
+316 HAPKRKLRASEVTPR
-331 TAEKKLHKRVK
+331 VAEKKLHKRIK
-342 VHRVSSKSDI
+342 VHRVPSKSLS
-352 YGEEFPEEEVEEE
+352 YKEELPEEEYEVENKE
-365 DLDKAFEKVSERI
+365 
-378 SEKAPEKV
+378 APE
-386 LEKTFEKISD
+386 
-396 KNPVITERFEARS
+396 RS
-409 VIAKPPVSSRAVPA
+409 IQAEVS
-423 TRVPRGKS
+423 GFKS
-431 PVEKVSAVKVPGGEA
+431 PVEKPYQEKAFRSKLPIEKASAVKIAGGA
-446 VRVSPAPVKKTPV
+446 VRVFPGRAMKVQPKEAVKISSAPARVLEAPP
-459 VSPEALRFRSHAEAL
+459 VSPEAVRFKPHAEAL

-485 EDRVMEEIAVRDLAS
+485 EDKVIEEIAVRDLAS
-500 RLKTSKDNIQS
+500 RLKTCRDTVKS

-518 TQRLVDIASSN
+518 TQRLIDIASSN
-529 AIKNLIGVKI
+529 SIKNLVGVKI
-539 GNIAKVPADMEVL
+539 GNIAKIPTDMDVL
-552 TSSML
+552 TTGML

>member
-1 LGSNSKKSFTINHSQ
+1 
-16 YTIKKIHRRIYMQNT
+16 MQNT

-196 SDAIIIVEGRADIL
+196 SDAIIILEGRADIL

-281 KEIIRTLR
+281 KEIIRALR

-303 QEKEN
+303 QEKEG
-308 EEGACRLE
+308 EDSACRLE
-316 RISKRKMRAPEVVPR
+316 RVSKRKIRTPPEIVPR
-331 TAEKKLHKRVK
+331 IAEKKLHKRVK
-342 VHRVSSKSDI
+342 VHRVSPKADLHE
-352 YGEEFPEEEVEEE
+352 EEFPEEIEETGPE
-365 DLDKAFEKVSERI
+365 KVPEKVFEKITER
-378 SEKAPEKV
+378 APEKPA
-386 LEKTFEKISD
+386 EKIPAVAE
-396 KNPVITERFEARS
+396 KVEAKLT
-409 VIAKPPVSSRAVPA
+409 VAKPPVMARAVPA
-423 TRVPRGKS
+423 TRVPRGK
-431 PVEKVSAVKVPGGEA
+431 PVIEKVPAVKVPGGEA
-446 VRVSPAPVKKTPV
+446 VRVSPAPARPIPAPI
-459 VSPEALRFRSHAEAL
+459 SPEAVRFRPHVDAL

-485 EDRVMEEIAVRDLAS
+485 DDKVIEEIAVRDLAS
-500 RLKTSKDNIQS
+500 RLKNYRDNVKS

-539 GNIAKVPADMEVL
+539 GNLAKVPADMEVL

>member
-1 LGSNSKKSFTINHSQ
+1 
-16 YTIKKIHRRIYMQNT
+16 MQNT

-273 KCVEDLVQ
+273 KGVEDLVQ
-281 KEIIRTLR
+281 KEIIRALR

-303 QEKEN
+303 QEKES
-308 EEGACRLE
+308 EDGACRLE

-342 VHRVSSKSDI
+342 VHRVSPKTDT
-352 YGEEFPEEEVEEE
+352 YEEEFPEEIEETGP
-365 DLDKAFEKVSERI
+365 EKVT
-378 SEKAPEKV
+378 EKAPERPA
-386 LEKTFEKISD
+386 EKTPATTEKI
-396 KNPVITERFEARS
+396 EARQAVS
-409 VIAKPPVSSRAVPA
+409 KPAVMTRTVPA
-423 TRVPRGKS
+423 ARVPRGKPS
-431 PVEKVSAVKVPGGEA
+431 AEKVSAVKVPGGEA
-446 VRVSPAPVKKTPV
+446 VRVSPAPARQAPAPI
-459 VSPEALRFRSHAEAL
+459 SPEAVRFRPHVDAL

-485 EDRVMEEIAVRDLAS
+485 EDRVIEEIAVRDLAS
-500 RLKTSKDNIQS
+500 RLKTYRDNVKS

-539 GNIAKVPADMEVL
+539 GNLAKVPADMEVL

>member
-1 LGSNSKKSFTINHSQ
+1 
-16 YTIKKIHRRIYMQNT
+16 MQNT

-130 VFQVEDVRAVKRKKI
+130 VFQIEDVRAVKRKKI

-164 QELADEVRQSVRV
+164 QELADEVRQSVRI

-196 SDAIIIVEGRADIL
+196 SDAIIILEGRADIL

-259 QVADIDYV
+259 QVADLDYV

-281 KEIIRTLR
+281 KEVIRALR

-294 EQIIEKYGI
+294 EQIIEKYGL
-303 QEKEN
+303 QERRGGED
-308 EEGACRLE
+308 ACRVE
-316 RISKRKMRAPEVVPR
+316 RSSKRKIRAPEIAPR

-342 VHRVSSKSDI
+342 VHRVSSKADL
-352 YGEEFPEEEVEEE
+352 YEEEPQGEYTKKVESGIF
-365 DLDKAFEKVSERI
+365 FEKV
-378 SEKAPEKV
+378 PEKV
-386 LEKTFEKISD
+386 STLAPVILDKVKARPVTAKPPILPRAVPVASRVLREKPTEKIS
-396 KNPVITERFEARS
+396 A
-409 VIAKPPVSSRAVPA
+409 
-423 TRVPRGKS
+423 
-431 PVEKVSAVKVPGGEA
+431 AVKVPRGEA
-446 VRVSPAPVKKTPV
+446 VRVSPAPAKTV
-459 VSPEALRFRSHAEAL
+459 SISPEAVRFRPHVEAL

-485 EDRVMEEIAVRDLAS
+485 QDKVIEEIAVRDLAS
-500 RLKTSKDNIQS
+500 RLKTYKDNVQS
-511 VVFDGVI
+511 IVFDGVI

-552 TSSML
+552 TASMF